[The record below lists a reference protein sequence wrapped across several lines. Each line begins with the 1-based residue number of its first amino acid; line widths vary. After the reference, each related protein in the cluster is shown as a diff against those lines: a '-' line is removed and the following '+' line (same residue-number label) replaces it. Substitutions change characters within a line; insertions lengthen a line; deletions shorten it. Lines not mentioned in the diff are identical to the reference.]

1 VLTVTKADDSEYY
14 LKQYSLESYQ
24 MTFEEKVGGN
34 ELDFIKAK
42 DVEQNSTGD
51 YFALTYLNDGVFKL
65 RTFGTVTR
73 SLNEI
78 EKEEVIINELL
89 GLDNYTMPINQF
101 PEPYIQCTF
110 VTNDLLFINLYH
122 NY

>member
-1 VLTVTKADDSEYY
+1 
-14 LKQYSLESYQ
+14 